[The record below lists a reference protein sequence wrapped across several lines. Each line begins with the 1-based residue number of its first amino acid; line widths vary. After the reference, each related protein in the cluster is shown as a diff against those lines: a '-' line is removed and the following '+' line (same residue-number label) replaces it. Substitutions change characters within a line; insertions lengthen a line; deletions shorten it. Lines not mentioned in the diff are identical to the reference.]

1 MSGCCGGNGDVIIA
15 AKQRLN
21 LLERPKGEPTVN
33 NGLVRVEF
41 AGDRK
46 GSITYKSVM
55 GQPLSKIYRLGAGAL
70 NRYADATPEDAALL
84 VTAEICRYVKE
95 QTIDLAQ
102 VDRVSVDIA
111 PQVTTEPV
119 TAVPADLAAISEG
132 NLTDFRQSLFNLS
145 KAELGE
151 LLTMEKGKD
160 TPRKSA
166 VRLLKSTLSDVERI
180 ASG

>member
-1 MSGCCGGNGDVIIA
+1 MAGCCGGNGDVIIA

-55 GQPLSKIYRLGAGAL
+55 GQNLSKPYKLGAGAL
-70 NRYADATPEDAALL
+70 NKYADATPEDARLL
-84 VTAEICRYVKE
+84 VEAEICRYVKE

-111 PQVTTEPV
+111 PQG
-119 TAVPADLAAISEG
+119 TAVPEPEPADLAAISEG
-132 NLTDFRQSLFNLS
+132 NLSEFRQSLLNLS
-145 KAELGE
+145 KDELGE
-151 LLTMEKGKD
+151 LLVLEKAKD
-160 TPRKSA
+160 KPRKSA
-166 VRLLKSTLSDVERI
+166 VRLLKATISDMERV
-180 ASG
+180 ASA